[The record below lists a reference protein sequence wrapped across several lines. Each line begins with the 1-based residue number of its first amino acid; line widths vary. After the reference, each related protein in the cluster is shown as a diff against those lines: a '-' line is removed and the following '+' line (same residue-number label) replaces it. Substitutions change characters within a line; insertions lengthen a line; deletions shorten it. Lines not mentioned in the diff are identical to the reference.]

1 MELLEQFQNKTKYS
15 NLFIKADLLKLL
27 AVIASEYERGMSY
40 EKNILLD
47 KYHDAI
53 NQALAYLDEHFSE
66 KLYLEDVCKISLMSQ
81 SSFSYI
87 FKQVTGLTFT
97 EYLMNLRIA
106 KAQEMLKTTELSAL
120 DVALACGFNDSTY
133 FSRTFR
139 KIAGATPTQYRKVSR
154 LVLGNRAK
162 DGQDS

>member
-1 MELLEQFQNKTKYS
+1 
-15 NLFIKADLLKLL
+15 
-27 AVIASEYERGMSY
+27 
-40 EKNILLD
+40 
-47 KYHDAI
+47 
-53 NQALAYLDEHFSE
+53 
-66 KLYLEDVCKISLMSQ
+66 
-81 SSFSYI
+81 
-87 FKQVTGLTFT
+87 
-97 EYLMNLRIA
+97 MNLRIA

-133 FSRTFR
+133 FSRAFR